1 VFISA
6 GVERH
11 AVFSI
16 QIPALH
22 GKHLREVLESI
33 RSQSLQEY
41 EVVVVNSGGDDVSD
55 LIREFGFREIRR
67 RARLLEARYLANL
80 YSRGEYALL
89 LDETRYLRK
98 DALRMLSSN
107 LHDMVIIG
115 EREVGNSIWTRLAQ
129 LDKDNIMNCNAP
141 EAIRGFAL
149 PRLFRRDILSA
160 AMERLRAGL
169 GDAFEEVVFP
179 DHELIYYEASK
190 ISGDLFVLKEELIYH
205 RGDEDLRGIARKYHR
220 YGKSLRILKGTPY
233 SFMTSISRKRR
244 TICEGGLGDRLMLNL
259 LYLARTLPFV
269 LGYLLG

>member
-1 VFISA
+1 
-6 GVERH
+6 
-11 AVFSI
+11 VFSI

-41 EVVVVNSGGDDVSD
+41 EVVVVNSGGDDISD

-129 LDKDNIMNCNAP
+129 LDKDNVMNCNAP

-169 GDAFEEVVFP
+169 GDVFKEVVFP
-179 DHELIYYEASK
+179 DHELIYYAASK

-259 LYLARTLPFV
+259 LYLARALPFA